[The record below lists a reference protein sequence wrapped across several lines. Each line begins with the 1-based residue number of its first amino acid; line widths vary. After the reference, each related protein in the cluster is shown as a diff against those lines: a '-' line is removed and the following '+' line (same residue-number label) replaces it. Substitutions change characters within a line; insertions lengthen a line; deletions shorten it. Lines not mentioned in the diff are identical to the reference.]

1 MYSVGLIVDSTS
13 VSKQVY
19 DIVLLS
25 KKSDIFK
32 INCLIIQEVKP
43 PSIFQRVIGV
53 SVGYNIR
60 KLFFKLLCK
69 FESFFVRRFE
79 KYNNFFDAY
88 SLDDFDLKKIF
99 IKPKTSKSRI
109 NYFYEKKDIHNIKT
123 LNLDL
128 LIRAGSGILRGD
140 ILNVCKNGIISFHHG
155 DNDIY
160 RGGPPGFWEVFNREN
175 RTGFVIQKLNE
186 ELDGGEILFKGF
198 IQTEFIYTLNI
209 AKLYEKANPFF
220 IKCIDDLLTKS
231 SVLKDFKKIPCFN
244 QLYKTPSV
252 SIQAIYFLRTIIT
265 LIFKFLKHTLNYR
278 IRWGIAY
285 QFVDDWRNVALRK
298 SIRVSNP
305 PNRFFADPF
314 IWYQNGVHYCFVEDY
329 DYKKNR
335 ACISVLRIS
344 QSGYS
349 FLGVAIEEPFHLS
362 YPFVFNDGDNLY
374 MCPET
379 AGVKEVRL
387 YKCVKFPLSWELHEV
402 LMKNVSAADS
412 NIFKWDDKWWL
423 MTNLCSSGLDDH
435 NSELHL
441 FSTSD
446 LHSFSWKPH
455 STNPVIFDTLLARNG
470 GFIEENNNLFRVYQR
485 QGFSMYGEAFGVSQI
500 TSLSQEDYSEENV
513 FEVEAKFFDGLKG
526 THTYSF
532 KKGLMVLDFS
542 KTENCS
548 K

>member
-1 MYSVGLIVDSTS
+1 MYNVGIIVDSTS

-25 KKSDIFK
+25 QKSNVFK
-32 INCLIIQEVKP
+32 INYLIIQEVEP
-43 PSIFQRVIGV
+43 QSIFQKII
-53 SVGYNIR
+53 SDSIGYNLR
-60 KLFFKLLCK
+60 KAFFKLLCK
-69 FESFFVRRFE
+69 LESFFVRRFE
-79 KYNNFFDAY
+79 KYNYFFDTY
-88 SLDDFDLKKIF
+88 SLDDFDLKKTF
-99 IKPKTSKSRI
+99 IKPKISKSRI
-109 NYFYEKKDIHNIKT
+109 NYFYEKQDIHNIKS

-140 ILNVCKNGIISFHHG
+140 ILNVCKKGIISFHHG

-160 RGGPPGFWEVFNREN
+160 RGGPPGFWEVINREN
-175 RTGFVIQKLNE
+175 RTGFVIQRLNE

-198 IQTEFIYTLNI
+198 IQTEFIYTLNL
-209 AKLYEKANPFF
+209 AKLYEKANPFI
-220 IKCIDDLLTKS
+220 IKCIDDLLAKS
-231 SVLKDFKKIPCFN
+231 SVLKDFKRLPCDH

-252 SIQAIYFLRTIIT
+252 SIQVIYFLRTIT
-265 LIFKFLKHTLNYR
+265 TSIFKFLKRTLNYR

-298 SIRVSNP
+298 SIRIPNP

-314 IWYQNGVHYCFVEDY
+314 IWCEKGEHYCFVEDY
-329 DYKKNR
+329 DYKKKR
-335 ACISVLRIS
+335 ACISVLKIS
-344 QSGYS
+344 KIGYE
-349 FLGVAIEEPFHLS
+349 FLGIAIEEPFHLS
-362 YPFVFNDGDNLY
+362 YPYIFSDGDNLY

-379 AGVKEVRL
+379 AGVKEIRL
-387 YKCVKFPLSWELHEV
+387 YKCVKFPLCWKLHEV
-402 LMKNVSAADS
+402 IMKNVSAADS

-441 FSTSD
+441 FSTPD
-446 LHSFSWKPH
+446 LHSFSWSPH

-500 TSLSQEDYSEENV
+500 TSLSQDDYSEENL

-532 KKGLMVLDFS
+532 KNGLMVLDYS

-548 K
+548 N